1 MAFSAATNGQNSF
14 PMLIASPSTPILPL
28 LQPPILRRHV
38 HLCHDAL
45 WLVGRFGEH
54 VHGGLRDDYRQTVA
68 HVKMRTH
75 GHPLS
80 SHGRQAAPAQETSP
94 QAFRRPSH
102 GPRPLSAM
110 RANDAPPFLYPHWC
124 SSNATWVVVHCC
136 DRVAMTATPSVGNG
150 WANAA
155 DTAGLMVNIAGC
167 NYLDPWIGSANPPVP
182 LCSAETAKR
191 GSEADWDD
199 VPAPLITPPPA

>member
-1 MAFSAATNGQNSF
+1 
-14 PMLIASPSTPILPL
+14 
-28 LQPPILRRHV
+28 
-38 HLCHDAL
+38 
-45 WLVGRFGEH
+45 
-54 VHGGLRDDYRQTVA
+54 
-68 HVKMRTH
+68 
-75 GHPLS
+75 
-80 SHGRQAAPAQETSP
+80 
-94 QAFRRPSH
+94 
-102 GPRPLSAM
+102 
-110 RANDAPPFLYPHWC
+110 
-124 SSNATWVVVHCC
+124 
-136 DRVAMTATPSVGNG
+136 MTATPSVGNG